1 MLAMRLHVD
10 EERGTAHQS
19 THCNTGSGHATRVG
33 RGGGALDE
41 AGSSVGGRVGGR
53 AGRAGATD
61 SGDGS
66 DGSRGGVGIGASLGE
81 RVVSR

>member
-1 MLAMRLHVD
+1 MLEMRLHVD

-19 THCNTGSGHATRVG
+19 THCNTSSWHATRVS
-33 RGGGALDE
+33 RGGCALDE
-41 AGSSVGGRVGGR
+41 AGRSVGGRVGRR
-53 AGRAGATD
+53 ASRAGATD
-61 SGDGS
+61 SGDGR